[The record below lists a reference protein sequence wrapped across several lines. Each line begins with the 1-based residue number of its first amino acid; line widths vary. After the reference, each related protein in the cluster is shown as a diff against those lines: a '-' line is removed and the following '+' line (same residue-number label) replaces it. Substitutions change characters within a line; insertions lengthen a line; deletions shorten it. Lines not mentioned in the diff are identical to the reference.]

1 MSDPVLAIED
11 LRMGV
16 DAGGETHSL
25 VHGVSLSI
33 DRGER
38 VALVGESGS
47 GKSLTALAVVGLNA
61 PPTRVT
67 GGSIRLA
74 GEELVGAGDEKMRHV
89 RGARAA
95 MVYQDPLSSLNPV
108 RTIGWQVA
116 EAITLHV
123 SMGKAAL
130 RARVVELLDAVGL
143 PEPTRQ
149 VDAYPHEL
157 SGGMRQRVVIA
168 MAIAAG
174 PQLLLADEPT
184 TALDVTTQARILDL
198 LVRLSDELH
207 MAVLLITHDLGVAAG
222 FSHRVNV
229 MRAGLIVEHGPVED
243 IFRLPQHRYTQGLLD
258 SICTLDLDPSVAMKV
273 MPDDLRV
280 EAPVEA
286 SA

>member
-11 LRMGV
+11 LRIGV

-25 VHGVSLSI
+25 VHGVSLTI

-74 GEELVGAGDEKMRHV
+74 GEELVGAGKETMRHV

-116 EAITLHV
+116 EAITLHA
-123 SMGKAAL
+123 SLGKAAL

-143 PEPTRQ
+143 PEPARQ

-243 IFRLPQHRYTQGLLD
+243 IFRRPQHRYTQGLLD
-258 SICTLDLDPSVAMKV
+258 SICTLDLDPSVPMKV

>member
-1 MSDPVLAIED
+1 MSAAVLEIED
-11 LRMGV
+11 LRIGV
-16 DAGGETHSL
+16 DADGATRSL
-25 VHGVSLSI
+25 VHGVSLSLG
-33 DRGER
+33 RGER

-61 PPTRVT
+61 PPTRIT
-67 GGSIRLA
+67 GGSIRLV
-74 GEELVGAGDEKMRHV
+74 GDELVGADDEAMRRV

-116 EAITLHV
+116 EAITLHA
-123 SMGKAAL
+123 STGRGAL
-130 RARVVELLDAVGL
+130 RARVLELLDAVGL
-143 PEPTRQ
+143 PDPPRQ

-174 PQLLLADEPT
+174 PQVLLADEPT
-184 TALDVTTQARILDL
+184 TALDVTTQSRILDL
-198 LVRLSDELH
+198 LGRLSDELD

-222 FSHRVNV
+222 FAHRVNV
-229 MRAGLIVEHGPVED
+229 MRAGLIVEHGAVEE
-243 IFRLPQHRYTQGLLD
+243 IFRRPQHRYTQGLLD
-258 SICTLDLDPSVAMKV
+258 SVCTLDLDPAVPMKV

>member
-243 IFRLPQHRYTQGLLD
+243 IFRRPQHRYTQGLLD
-258 SICTLDLDPSVAMKV
+258 SICTLDLDPSVPMKV
-273 MPDDLRV
+273 MPDDLHI

>member
-11 LRMGV
+11 LRIGV

-25 VHGVSLSI
+25 VHGVSLTI

-74 GEELVGAGDEKMRHV
+74 GEELVGAGEETMRHV

-116 EAITLHV
+116 EAITLHA

-143 PEPTRQ
+143 PEPARQ

-243 IFRLPQHRYTQGLLD
+243 IFRRPQHRYTQGLLD
-258 SICTLDLDPSVAMKV
+258 SICTLDLDPSVPMKV
-273 MPDDLRV
+273 MPDDLHI

>member
-1 MSDPVLAIED
+1 MSDPVLAIDD
-11 LRMGV
+11 LHIGV

-25 VHGVSLSI
+25 VHGVSLTI

-47 GKSLTALAVVGLNA
+47 GKSLTALAVVALNA

-74 GEELVGAGDEKMRHV
+74 GEELVGAGEETMRHV

-116 EAITLHV
+116 EAITLHA

-130 RARVVELLDAVGL
+130 RGRVVELLDAVGL

-149 VDAYPHEL
+149 VDSYPHEL

-243 IFRLPQHRYTQGLLD
+243 IFRRPQHRYTQGLLD
-258 SICTLDLDPSVAMKV
+258 SICTLDLDPSVPMKV

-280 EAPVEA
+280 EAPAEA